1 MKKNNYLIF
10 LLIILNC
17 LLLIP
22 VLSYRFHF
30 YRVKVDAGKKALI
43 DYQGP
48 IKPTIL
54 NRDNFPT
61 LDSRSYI
68 LIDIVTNTILAQKN
82 SNEKIYPASTTKL
95 ATALTALNIY
105 PLDEII
111 TIPSAYTEGK
121 VMELVAGEKITVRS
135 LVQAL
140 LVYSANDA
148 AYNLALH
155 HQNGVSGFVGD
166 MNKLMKKYNIN
177 NTNFTNFDGIHNP
190 SHYST
195 ASDLAQLGRLAIKNP
210 IITEIVPQKEFTVTD
225 IDNTYKHELV
235 STNELL
241 GVVPEIQGLKTG
253 WTPEAGGCFISL
265 INLNG
270 NKLISV
276 VTQSQ
281 DRFTDTKRIVD
292 WAKNSVI
299 W

>member
-1 MKKNNYLIF
+1 MKKNNRFIF

-22 VLSYRFHF
+22 VISYRFRYF
-30 YRVKVDAGKKALI
+30 RVKIDAGKKALI
-43 DYQGP
+43 DYQSP
-48 IKPTIL
+48 IKPTVL
-54 NRDNFPT
+54 NKDNFPT
-61 LDSRSYI
+61 LNSPSYI
-68 LIDIVTNTILAQKN
+68 LVDVATNTILAQKN
-82 SNEKIYPASTTKL
+82 PNEKIYPASTTKL

-166 MNKLMKKYNIN
+166 MNKLMKKYNLN

-225 IDNTYKHELV
+225 IDNTYKHKLI

-270 NKLISV
+270 NKIIGV

-281 DRFTDTKRIVD
+281 DRFADTKKIVE

>member
-1 MKKNNYLIF
+1 MKKNNRLIF

-22 VLSYRFHF
+22 VVSYSFRLSLI
-30 YRVKVDAGKKALI
+30 KADATKKALI
-43 DYQGP
+43 DYQSP
-48 IKPTIL
+48 IKPTVL
-54 NRDNFPT
+54 NKDIFPT
-61 LDSRSYI
+61 LDSHSYI
-68 LIDIVTNTILAQKN
+68 LVDVATNTILAQKN
-82 SNEKIYPASTTKL
+82 PNEKIYPASTTKL

-155 HQNGVSGFVGD
+155 HQNGVTGFIED

-177 NTNFTNFDGIHNP
+177 NTNFTNFDGIHSP

-210 IITEIVPQKEFTVTD
+210 IITEIVPQKEFTVSD
-225 IDNTYKHELV
+225 IDNTYKHKLV

-241 GVVPEIQGLKTG
+241 SVVPEIVGLKTG

-270 NKLISV
+270 NKLIGV

-281 DRFTDTKRIVD
+281 DRFADTKKIVE